1 MPLNLHTIK
10 TSKAV
15 KKKRKRIGRGNASG
29 HGTYSGRGQ
38 KGQKSR
44 AGVSRLKLK
53 KIGAKRGR
61 SAWRGVPK
69 LRGFKS
75 DKSKNQVV
83 KVAEINEN
91 FKANETVSPK
101 TLLKKGLIDKIK
113 LPIKILGKEKLTVKG
128 LKFEGVKMSEGA
140 ESNLEVRSNL
150 PVGLSAD
157 KVGKTGK

>member
-1 MPLNLHTIK
+1 MTLSLHTIK
-10 TSKAV
+10 KSGAV

-75 DKSKNQVV
+75 DKPQNQVV
-83 KVAEINEN
+83 KIIDINKN
-91 FKANETVSPK
+91 FKDNEIVNPK
-101 TLLKKGLIDKIK
+101 ILLKKGIIDRIE
-113 LPIKILGKEKLTVKG
+113 LPIKILGKGKLTVKG
-128 LKFEGVKMSEGA
+128 LKFEGVKMSEG
-140 ESNLEVRSNL
+140 VRKNIEAKSNL
-150 PVGLSAD
+150 PAD
-157 KVGKTGK
+157 KAGK